1 MKVLLLKD
9 VKNLGKAGEI
19 KEVKEGYGQNFLIGK
34 GLAKLA
40 TDAVIRQYQAQEKAR
55 QEEEAARMAQLKE
68 LAKKLENVKV
78 SIPKKVG
85 ANGSLFGALK
95 KEDVAEA
102 LAKAGFEVD
111 KKDIEMDNAI
121 KATGIYEIS
130 AKLGHGMHPKFSV
143 EVTAE

>member
-9 VKNLGKAGEI
+9 VKNLGRAGEI

-55 QEEEAARMAQLKE
+55 LEEEAAHMAQLKE

-78 SIPKKVG
+78 VIAKKIG

-102 LAKAGFEVD
+102 LAKQGFEVD
-111 KKDIEMDNAI
+111 KKDIEMDGAI

-130 AKLGHGMHPKFSV
+130 AKLGHGMHPKFTV

>member
-55 QEEEAARMAQLKE
+55 QEEEAARLAQLKE